1 MKRIIFLIS
10 IFVFCFSSCFA
21 ESTNDLPKD
30 TNFLYS
36 FDYEWANKNL
46 VIGNEYTRLLS
57 TLKTYCK
64 DKFSLDFDRDVKRI
78 IYFKKN
84 EEYFCAVS
92 GNNVTNKIFSFSNLG
107 LKAVDNNF
115 FIQTPKEIIAL
126 IEQGK
131 AFVYIDGKSLPE
143 VAGDLIANITG
154 MRSMR
159 RMFTNVPEEAKKN
172 NPVFMILD
180 NIKYLMVFFEEDFIK
195 VEIKCA
201 DSELS
206 DQLLTSVEGARTLYS
221 SKLQKD
227 IDTYREKLKNS
238 IFADFAMISI
248 ALYSHSKAKRF
259 IDSIEIDLG
268 EDESIVFLKTKFD
281 IAYIVRSVA
290 SIVLSKELGSDK
302 YIEFVTAKDKL
313 VKNTC
318 FYGQNCLKRMVNNY
332 FNTSVYKENG
342 KMTTLDEKKLLDF
355 IEKKN
360 YHPLEMS
367 GYKKAKENPEC
378 EFYSVGDLSKDGYI
392 ACKVHGSPDAPS
404 AKSTTTTP
412 STSDN
417 SSKSPTTSSNSSNTT
432 NNVVTS
438 NSSSN
443 NSSSST
449 SSPSPKKNTANYDT
463 REYKP
468 IKLKPFKTHP
478 KVKVPEEL
486 ELEP

>member
-21 ESTNDLPKD
+21 ESTNVLPKD

-46 VIGNEYTRLLS
+46 VIGNEYTRFVS

-64 DKFSLDFDRDVKRI
+64 DKFSLDFDKDVKRI
-78 IYFKKN
+78 IYFKKKD
-84 EEYFCAVS
+84 EYFCAVS
-92 GNNVTNKIFSFSNLG
+92 GNNVTNKIFSFSNLS
-107 LKAVDNNF
+107 LKPVDNNF

-143 VAGDLIANITG
+143 VAGELIANITG

-180 NIKYLMVFFEEDFIK
+180 NIDYIMVYFEENFIK
-195 VEIKCA
+195 VEIKCN
-201 DSELS
+201 DSESS
-206 DQLLTSVEGARTLYS
+206 DQLLTSVEGVRTIYS

-238 IFADFAMISI
+238 IFADFAMISF

-259 IDSIEIDLG
+259 IDSIEIELG
-268 EDESIVFLKTKFD
+268 EDESVVFLKTKFD

-318 FYGQNCLKRMVNNY
+318 FYGQNCLKRMIKSY

-360 YHPLEMS
+360 YHPLEMP

-404 AKSTTTTP
+404 TKVTNKS
-412 STSDN
+412 STSN
-417 SSKSPTTSSNSSNTT
+417 SMSNNTATTSSYTNTSNNTT
-432 NNVVTS
+432 TSSS

-443 NSSSST
+443 ST
-449 SSPSPKKNTANYDT
+449 SSTKNNSANYDT

-468 IKLKPFKTHP
+468 IQLKPYKTHP
-478 KVKVPEEL
+478 KVVVPEEL

>member
-1 MKRIIFLIS
+1 MKKIIIVLS
-10 IFVFCFSSCFA
+10 ILVLSLSSCFA
-21 ESTNDLPKD
+21 ESTNVLPKD
-30 TNFLYS
+30 TNYLFS

-46 VIGNEYTRLLS
+46 VIGNEFTKLIS
-57 TLKTYCK
+57 TLKTFCK
-64 DKFSLDFDRDVKRI
+64 NKFSLDFDKEVKRI
-78 IYFKKN
+78 IFFKKN
-84 EEYFCAVS
+84 DEYLCAVS
-92 GNNVTNKIFSFSNLG
+92 GNNVENKIFSFSNLG
-107 LKAVDNNF
+107 LKPVDNNF

-143 VAGDLIANITG
+143 VAGELIANITG
-154 MRSMR
+154 MYSMK
-159 RMFTNVPEEAKKN
+159 RMFTDVPEEAKKN

-180 NIKYLMVFFEEDFIK
+180 NIMYIMVYFEENFIK
-195 VEIKCA
+195 VEIKCT
-201 DSELS
+201 DSDSS

-313 VKNTC
+313 A
-318 FYGQNCLKRMVNNY
+318 
-332 FNTSVYKENG
+332 
-342 KMTTLDEKKLLDF
+342 
-355 IEKKN
+355 
-360 YHPLEMS
+360 
-367 GYKKAKENPEC
+367 KKATGSSSSSD
-378 EFYSVGDLSKDGYI
+378 YSS
-392 ACKVHGSPDAPS
+392 
-404 AKSTTTTP
+404 
-412 STSDN
+412 N
-417 SSKSPTTSSNSSNTT
+417 SPTTSSNSSNTT

-468 IKLKPFKTHP
+468 IELKPIKTHP
-478 KVKVPEEL
+478 KVIVPEEL

>member
-21 ESTNDLPKD
+21 ESTNVLPKE

-36 FDYEWANKNL
+36 FDYDWANKNL
-46 VIGNEYTRLLS
+46 VIGNEYTKLIS

-64 DKFSLDFDRDVKRI
+64 DKFSLDFDKDVKRI
-78 IYFKKN
+78 IFFKKN
-84 EEYFCAVS
+84 DELFCAVS
-92 GNNVTNKIFSFSNLG
+92 GNNVSNKIFSFSNFS
-107 LKAVDNNF
+107 LKQVDNNF

-143 VAGDLIANITG
+143 IAGELIADITG

-159 RMFTNVPEEAKKN
+159 RMFTDVPEEAKKN
-172 NPVFMILD
+172 NPVFMILE
-180 NIKYLMVFFEEDFIK
+180 NIHYLTAFFEEDNIK
-195 VEIKCA
+195 VEIKCN

-206 DQLLTSVEGARTLYS
+206 DQLLTSIDGVRTVYS

-238 IFADFAMISI
+238 TFADFVMMST

-259 IDSIEIDLG
+259 IDSIEINLEE
-268 EDESIVFLKTKFD
+268 EDESVVFLKTKFD

-302 YIEFVTAKDKL
+302 YIEFVTAKDKQI
-313 VKNTC
+313 KNTC
-318 FYGQNCLKRMVNNY
+318 FYGQNCLKRMIKSY

-342 KMTTLDEKKLLDF
+342 EMTTLDEKRLLDF
-355 IEKKN
+355 LEKKN
-360 YHPLEMS
+360 YHPLEMP

-378 EFYSVGDLSKDGYI
+378 EFYSIGDLSKDGYI

-404 AKSTTTTP
+404 TKVTNTS
-412 STSDN
+412 STSN
-417 SSKSPTTSSNSSNTT
+417 SMSNNTAATSSYTNTSNNTSTSSSNCSSNS
-432 NNVVTS
+432 TS
-438 NSSSN
+438 STKN
-443 NSSSST
+443 NS
-449 SSPSPKKNTANYDT
+449 ANYDT
-463 REYKP
+463 HEYKP
-468 IKLKPFKTHP
+468 IQLKPYKTHP
-478 KVKVPEEL
+478 KVVVPEEL